1 MTIARPVRKQLLFQ
15 PGELAKVGQIWI
27 IESLGA
33 DDSKTGKR
41 LWEDL
46 SDLCVAHP
54 MDLGLAYCD
63 ASSGEDM
70 VGYMGELRA
79 NIAATGRNAI
89 LHIEC
94 HGSEDATGLILADG
108 SYIGWDELKPQL
120 EAINIAS
127 GFNLV
132 LVLGCC
138 YGGYFG
144 QTTRLQ
150 ERAAFC
156 AYLGPNR
163 ELSAGML
170 SDALGAF
177 YKGLLVER
185 DMTAAVNA
193 MVAAVPD
200 MPYFFSTA
208 EGLFHLGFAAY
219 IRDLATGQPL
229 VDRAEALVQMAR
241 DAQAERIP
249 TIEEMARAIKERE
262 RPEFDRLRR
271 HYFAIDLF
279 PGNDARFRLTYDDAV
294 RAAEKPDPF
303 DRDRLE

>member
-1 MTIARPVRKQLLFQ
+1 MTTAQCVRKQLLFQ

-33 DDSKTGKR
+33 DESKTGKR

-54 MDLGLAYCD
+54 TDLGLAYCE
-63 ASSGEDM
+63 ASSGADM
-70 VGYMGELRA
+70 LGYLGDLRA
-79 NIAATGRNAI
+79 SIVATGRNTI
-89 LHIEC
+89 LQIEC

-108 SYIGWDELKPQL
+108 SYMGWDELKPEL

-138 YGGYFG
+138 YGAYFG

-156 AYLGPNR
+156 VYLGPNR

-170 SDALGAF
+170 SDGLGAF
-177 YKGLLVER
+177 YKGLLLER
-185 DMTAAVNA
+185 DITAAVNS

-229 VDRAEALVQMAR
+229 IDRAEALVQIAR
-241 DAQAERIP
+241 DAHAERIP
-249 TIEEMARAIKERE
+249 TTEEMVRAIKERE
-262 RPEFDRLRR
+262 RPEFDQLRR

-279 PGNDARFRLTYDDAV
+279 PGNDPRFRLTYEDAV
-294 RAAEKPDPF
+294 RASEKTSF
-303 DRDRLE
+303 DRDSLQ

>member
-1 MTIARPVRKQLLFQ
+1 VRRSSKGSRLGVLRGLIRSRHAGIPGRSAREYRGDRP
-15 PGELAKVGQIWI
+15 
-27 IESLGA
+27 
-33 DDSKTGKR
+33 
-41 LWEDL
+41 
-46 SDLCVAHP
+46 
-54 MDLGLAYCD
+54 
-63 ASSGEDM
+63 
-70 VGYMGELRA
+70 
-79 NIAATGRNAI
+79 
-89 LHIEC
+89 EC
-94 HGSEDATGLILADG
+94 HPADRMSRERRRNGTILADG
-108 SYIGWDELKPQL
+108 SYMGWDELKPEL

-138 YGGYFG
+138 YGAYFG

-156 AYLGPNR
+156 VYLGPNR

-170 SDALGAF
+170 SDGLGAF
-177 YKGLLVER
+177 YKGLLLER
-185 DMTAAVNA
+185 DMTAAVNS

-219 IRDLATGQPL
+219 FRDLATGQPL
-229 VDRAEALVQMAR
+229 IDRAKALVQMAR

-249 TIEEMARAIKERE
+249 TTEEMVREIKERE

-279 PGNDARFRLTYDDAV
+279 PGNDARFRLTYEDAV
-294 RAAEKPDPF
+294 RAAEKTSF
-303 DRDRLE
+303 DRDRLQ